1 MSLTE
6 PIKTAL
12 KRGALV
18 TAANWEVVLIQ
29 FVAES
34 AFKAL
39 LMVPVVG
46 AAFLVT
52 LLVGSSV
59 EEIISGDLRQTIALA
74 IAALGEHRSALVA
87 YLVGV
92 AVVLVGGSMLMFV
105 VKAGSVG
112 VLVDADRAGPP
123 VEQPPLRIETVRRA
137 ERFSLEAFSEASTRF
152 RHRFMRLGLGLLVVY
167 AATGSAYLMVLVST
181 YRVTSA
187 SGAPWLGTIGAALA
201 STVVVGWITLVN
213 LAYLLLQVLVVSRDV
228 SVARAVAA
236 LPGFLS
242 GDRRLVGGVFL
253 VVLVLVLIATAA
265 SILATAA
272 LGFIGFVP
280 IVGLAML
287 PLQLLAWIGRG
298 LLFEF
303 LGLAALTT
311 YAGLMRRAAGSDRA
325 AVLPRAGLH
334 RTQLRRRNTLES

>member
-1 MSLTE
+1 MPLTE
-6 PIKTAL
+6 PVKTAL

-18 TAANWEVVLIQ
+18 TAANWQVVLIQ
-29 FVAES
+29 FIAES

-39 LMVPVVG
+39 LVVPVVG

-59 EEIISGDLRQTIALA
+59 EEIVSGDLRQTLGIA
-74 IAALGEHRSALVA
+74 IAALGEHRAALVA
-87 YLVGV
+87 YLAGVG
-92 AVVLVGGSMLMFV
+92 VVLVGGSMLMFV

-112 VLVDADRAGPP
+112 VLVDADRSGPP
-123 VEQPPLRIETVRRA
+123 VERPPLRVETVRRA
-137 ERFSLEAFSEASTRF
+137 ERFSLERFSDASTRF
-152 RHRFMRLGLGLLVVY
+152 RQRFVRLGLGLLIVY
-167 AATGSAYLMVLVST
+167 GITVGGYLLALVSL
-181 YRVTSA
+181 YRLSSA
-187 SGAPWLGTIGAALA
+187 WRVASLATLGAAAA
-201 STVVVGWITLVN
+201 STVLVATITIINLV
-213 LAYLLLQVLVVSRDV
+213 YLLLQLLVVSRDV
-228 SVARAVAA
+228 SVARAIAS
-236 LPGFLS
+236 LPGFVR
-242 GDRRLVGGVFL
+242 GQRRTVWRVFA
-253 VVLVLVLIATAA
+253 VVLLLVLMATAA

-311 YAGLMRRAAGSDRA
+311 YAGLVRRASPAEGA
-325 AVLPRAGLH
+325 AALRTVPGLV
-334 RTQLRRRNTLES
+334 S

>member
-18 TAANWEVVLIQ
+18 TAANWEIVLIQ

-59 EEIISGDLRQTIALA
+59 EEIVSGDLRQTLSIAVSALSEHR
-74 IAALGEHRSALVA
+74 AALSA
-87 YLVGV
+87 YLTGVG
-92 AVVLVGGSMLMFV
+92 VVLVGGSMLMFV

-112 VLVDADRAGPP
+112 VLVDADRASPP
-123 VEQPPLRIETVRRA
+123 VERPPLRIETVRQA

-152 RHRFMRLGLGLLVVY
+152 RQRFVRLGLGLLIAYGAIGMVYVIAVVSMY
-167 AATGSAYLMVLVST
+167 RIASAWGL
-181 YRVTSA
+181 
-187 SGAPWLGTIGAALA
+187 PWLGTVGAAAA
-201 STVVVGWITLVN
+201 SAALVASVTIVN
-213 LAYLLLQVLVVSRDV
+213 LVYLLLQVLIVSRDI
-228 SVARAVAA
+228 SVARAVAG
-236 LPGFLS
+236 LPGFLR
-242 GDRRLVGGVFL
+242 DERRLVGGVFL
-253 VVLVLVLIATAA
+253 VVLALVLMATAA

-287 PLQLLAWIGRG
+287 PLQLIAWIGRG

-311 YAGLMRRAAGSDRA
+311 YAGLVRRAATADGA
-325 AVLPRAGLH
+325 ALAAPRTGLAI
-334 RTQLRRRNTLES
+334 